1 MRKALSRRNVGQPD
15 HVLAHLIG
23 ADKTEPRQW
32 TAEKRRAVAE
42 HDGVDVETIFIDEA
56 KVRCRLAVNRKNAT
70 IWL

>member
-1 MRKALSRRNVGQPD
+1 
-15 HVLAHLIG
+15 LIG